1 MKTPAPGRTH
11 GIVLVLLS
19 LAVLQTSKAQKVTS
33 VGACV
38 CAP

>member
-1 MKTPAPGRTH
+1 MKTPAPGRIH
-11 GIVLVLLS
+11 SIVLVLLS